1 MSRVAPIVLADPEG
15 EHLWFDGGLLTIKS
29 TGAQTAGALSLLD
42 VRQPQ
47 GKTPPLH
54 VHEANE
60 TFYVLEGELLLHID
74 GKQHRARN
82 GSVVV
87 VPRGTPHTFVVT
99 SKTARMLLAFTP
111 ASTVVEDFVRRASQ
125 PAPAAAATLT
135 APPPDPERYQAAAQ
149 RSGLEVLGPSPFEAP
164 TPATAASSETERVAE
179 TT

>member
-1 MSRVAPIVLADPEG
+1 MRRTRP
-15 EHLWFDGGLLTIKS
+15 F
-29 TGAQTAGALSLLD
+29 
-42 VRQPQ
+42 
-47 GKTPPLH
+47 
-54 VHEANE
+54 N
-60 TFYVLEGELLLHID
+60 VLEGELLLHID

-135 APPPDPERYQAAAQ
+135 APPPDPERYQAAAE
-149 RSGLEVLGPSPFEAP
+149 RSGLKVLGPSPFDAL
-164 TPATAASSETERVAE
+164 TPAIAATSETEPV
-179 TT
+179 